1 MNKIILIGRLTKEP
15 EIKFA
20 QNETTVAHF
29 TLAVDRNF
37 AKQGEEVQTDFINI
51 VAWNRFADLAQNHL
65 SKGSKVAISGKLQV
79 RKYQDKDGNNR
90 YASEVVVDE
99 MEFLDK
105 KKQYEDIE
113 DNPISILTSD
123 QPINQDKSQHLEE
136 TIDEKEPE
144 FPDVMGGDEDDL
156 PF

>member
-1 MNKIILIGRLTKEP
+1 MNKIVLIGRLTKDP

-20 QNETTVAHF
+20 QNQTTVAQF
-29 TLAVDRNF
+29 TLAVDRGF
-37 AKQGEEVQTDFINI
+37 AKEGEEVQTDFINI

-65 SKGSKVAISGKLQV
+65 AKGSKVAIMGRLQV

-90 YASEVVVDE
+90 YATEVIVDE
-99 MEFLDK
+99 MDFLDK

-113 DNPISILTSD
+113 NNPINVLTSD
-123 QPINQDKSQHLEE
+123 KPVSQNESKNV
-136 TIDEKEPE
+136 EKEKNKKE
-144 FPDVMGGDEDDL
+144 SDFPDIMGGDENDL

>member
-1 MNKIILIGRLTKEP
+1 MNKIVLIGRLTKDP

-20 QNETTVAHF
+20 QNQTTVAQF
-29 TLAVDRNF
+29 TLAVDRGF
-37 AKQGEEVQTDFINI
+37 AKEGEEVQTDFINI

-65 SKGSKVAISGKLQV
+65 AKGSKVAIMGRLQV

-90 YASEVVVDE
+90 YATEVIVDE
-99 MEFLDK
+99 MDFLDK

-113 DNPISILTSD
+113 NNPINVLTSD
-123 QPINQDKSQHLEE
+123 KLVSQNESKNV
-136 TIDEKEPE
+136 EKEKNKKE
-144 FPDVMGGDEDDL
+144 SDFPDIMGGDENDL